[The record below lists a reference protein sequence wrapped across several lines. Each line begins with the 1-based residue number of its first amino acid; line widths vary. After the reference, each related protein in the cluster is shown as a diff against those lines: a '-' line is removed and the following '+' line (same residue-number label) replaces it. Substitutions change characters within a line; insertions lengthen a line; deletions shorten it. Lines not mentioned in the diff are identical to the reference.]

1 MAVLSPV
8 GRVGDVNI
16 VIPTSTINFRNHRP
30 CFILIV
36 QYFDGPA
43 IDVSKAKNKGGEFC
57 VVFCKYRVVS
67 CCVSITQGDR
77 GILGFCTEKLQCFG
91 FVVRFNSVS
100 GFSLY

>member
-1 MAVLSPV
+1 MAVSSPV

-16 VIPTSTINFRNHRP
+16 VSPISTINFRNHHP
-30 CFILIV
+30 CFIIIV

-43 IDVSKAKNKGGEFC
+43 IDVSKAKNRGGEFC

-67 CCVSITQGDR
+67 CCVSITEG
-77 GILGFCTEKLQCFG
+77 GTVEFSVFALKNFSVSVLLS
-91 FVVRFNSVS
+91 VPVS